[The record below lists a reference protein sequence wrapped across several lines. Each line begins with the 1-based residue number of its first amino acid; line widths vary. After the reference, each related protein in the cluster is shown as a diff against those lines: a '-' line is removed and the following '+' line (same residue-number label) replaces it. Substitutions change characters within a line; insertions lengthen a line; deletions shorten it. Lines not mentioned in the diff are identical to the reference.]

1 MWEGCS
7 AGFFILRSGASWI
20 LLGNGQSKKSA
31 LAGIVPKR
39 KPKTRICP
47 GLVGVCFLLS
57 NTLFIPIEE
66 APDAFVDFYLMMPPQ
81 GMEL

>member
-7 AGFFILRSGASWI
+7 AGAFILWNGASWI
-20 LLGNGQSKKSA
+20 LSGNGQSKKSA

-47 GLVGVCFLLS
+47 GLVFVLLS
-57 NTLFIPIEE
+57 NTLLIPIEE

-81 GMEL
+81 RMEL